1 MIDYEV
7 LTENGFKDFSG
18 IKKTIRYD
26 NIKLCLSDG
35 SSIIV
40 TPEHKILVSKN
51 IFRKA
56 KNLKIGNKIKHLRV
70 LDIQNDVDCSNEFF
84 DLLDVCGGNHY
95 VTNNVTSHNCAFIE
109 KNIWDEFRN
118 SVIPTISSGKHGRI
132 IYTSTPQGM
141 NHFYK
146 IWIEARENKS
156 GFHPRFVPYWEHP
169 ERDDEWAAQK
179 RKELGSD
186 IAFEQEFGCSF
197 EGSSYTLINGKK
209 FASIV
214 AKDPIKTTLK
224 NFKIN
229 IYEEP
234 QEGHYYTIGVD
245 TAKYG
250 DGDFMS
256 IQVIDITSKP
266 FKQVAAFR
274 EKNMTYLNL
283 VEPLYNIGTYYNCA
297 HMFIENN
304 SGDGQSSADL
314 LMNNYD
320 YENIYSEKIGV
331 LGFRT
336 TTKSRRI
343 GLQNLKQLIEDDML
357 ILNDEESIAELMR
370 FALKNGKYQATDGYN
385 DDSVMAI
392 VASLYFLQLRN
403 WVDVEDIHKFFSR
416 TEYSE
421 DEDDEPFIF
430 GFMDDGSNNMIPF

>member
-1 MIDYEV
+1 MIVNNTKKYKI
-7 LTENGFKDFSG
+7 LTPSGFRDFSSIRKLEKDCFKITTNNG
-18 IKKTIRYD
+18 IIMCSYDHMLYSAGRYILAED
-26 NIKLCLSDG
+26 
-35 SSIIV
+35 IIIG
-40 TPEHKILVSKN
+40 TKIESK
-51 IFRKA
+51 FGESVV
-56 KNLKIGNKIKHLRV
+56 LETEYIGLQTV
-70 LDIQNDVDCSNEFF
+70 YDIIDVD
-84 DLLDVCGGNHY
+84 GGHLY
-95 VTNNVTSHNCAFIE
+95 YTNSFKSHN
-109 KNIWDEFRN
+109 
-118 SVIPTISSGKHGRI
+118 
-132 IYTSTPQGM
+132 
-141 NHFYK
+141 
-146 IWIEARENKS
+146 
-156 GFHPRFVPYWEHP
+156 
-169 ERDDEWAAQK
+169 
-179 RKELGSD
+179 
-186 IAFEQEFGCSF
+186 CSF